1 MFNESSSCGRQAARK
16 RCPAAAGGM
25 KGFRCL
31 PALGLLSLA
40 IALAQAAPVYAQ
52 NAGETRDYAISSQP
66 LGAALNQLALAA
78 DRQVMVPPELVRGH
92 TAPALAGHYS
102 LDAALRHLLAGS
114 GLTYEITGTGTV
126 IVKQTPPEEAHRQT
140 KPVPATR
147 QKANQKPEPTTL
159 QSVTVTGTRI
169 RGGTT
174 PSPTINIGAQQ
185 IQDEGFTDLGEVIRS
200 VPQNYAGGQ
209 NPGVTAGAGA
219 GGFYNQNITGGSAA
233 NLRGIGQDATL
244 TLLNGR
250 RMSYGGYDQAV
261 DISAIPVEAVD
272 RIEIVTDGASAIYGS
287 DAVGGVINVKLKRD
301 FDGVAVGTRYGKATE
316 GGLATH
322 EYNVTA
328 GTTWSTGGLIATWK
342 KESNDPIYSDQRDY
356 TKDMYGPTSLY
367 QRADLR
373 SGLFSMH
380 QSLGDSVEMH
390 LDALRTERNMQ
401 MEYGYSTVHYRYPTD
416 TVTFLVSPSVVFSLP
431 HDWAIDVSAAA
442 GRDKTEFHAVG
453 VTNATGE
460 ISLNRSFSYANKSR
474 TYEAGAEGPLFALPG
489 GDARLAVGTGY
500 RHNDFLYLYVGSPTA
515 DGHQGSRFA
524 YAELNL
530 PLVGPDQSVAGIH
543 RLELTGAVR
552 TESHDS
558 YGQVTTPKIGLL
570 YSPSTD
576 WTLKASWGKSFK
588 APTLYQ
594 GYIGQFGYLYPVTSL
609 GGSGYAPNAT
619 ALYLN
624 GGNRALT
631 PERAKTWSTSI
642 AFHPEALPGMET
654 ELTGFFIDYTDRII
668 QPITSTSDVLTN
680 PIYGEFVT
688 RDPTAEKQAGVI
700 AGLDQ
705 FLNYTSTPYDPADMA
720 AIIDNRF
727 VNAARQRIK
736 GIDLSGSYR
745 FDLATSR
752 LTIRG
757 SVSWLDSERTLASTS
772 RFFDSAG
779 ILFYPAKLSS
789 RVGAVWSRDRFTAS
803 LFGNY
808 KSGVTNTAAGTKGA
822 SFTTFDTTLR
832 YDTGPRDDAWSN
844 LALELSAQNLFNR
857 EPPLYV
863 TAAPSDA
870 PYDSTNY
877 SAIGRFLSLSI
888 SKRW

>member
-1 MFNESSSCGRQAARK
+1 MNTAGNRCCKGTVRNVLCAALCVALYANMPIAHAQSTASSESIRQYDI
-16 RCPAAAGGM
+16 PAGSLSG
-25 KGFRCL
+25 
-31 PALGLLSLA
+31 ALGA
-40 IALAQAAPVYAQ
+40 WGAQ
-52 NAGETRDYAISSQP
+52 S
-66 LGAALNQLALAA
+66 
-78 DRQVMVPPELVRGH
+78 DRQVVFAPDLVTGKQ
-92 TAPALAGHYS
+92 TKGASGQYGAEQALTQ
-102 LDAALRHLLAGS
+102 LLAGT
-114 GLTYEITGTGTV
+114 GLAWKRVNGQTYALE
-126 IVKQTPPEEAHRQT
+126 KAPPPRPANADQ
-140 KPVPATR
+140 KPASKSKASQSSAVPKATR
-147 QKANQKPEPTTL
+147 LDTV
-159 QSVTVTGTRI
+159 SVTGTRI
-169 RGGTT
+169 RGGVT
-174 PSPTINIGAQQ
+174 PSPTITVTAQQ

-200 VPQNYAGGQ
+200 IPQNFNGGQ
-209 NPGVTAGAGA
+209 NPGVTAGAYA
-219 GGFYNQNITGGSAA
+219 GGYYNQNITGGSAA

-316 GGLATH
+316 GGLATR

-328 GTTWSTGGLIATWK
+328 GATWSTGGLIATWK
-342 KESNDPIYSDQRDY
+342 KESNDPIYADQRDY
-356 TKDMYGPTSLY
+356 TKSMYGPTSLY
-367 QRADLR
+367 QDAGLR
-373 SGLFSMH
+373 SGLLSLH
-380 QSLGDSVEMH
+380 QSFGDSVELH
-390 LDALRTERNMQ
+390 FDALRTERNMQ
-401 MEYGYSTVHYRYPTD
+401 TEYGYSTVYYRYPTE
-416 TVTFLVSPSVVFSLP
+416 TTTFLVSPSVVFSLP
-431 HDWAIDVSAAA
+431 HDWAINVSAAA
-442 GRDKTEFHAVG
+442 GKDKTEFHAVG
-453 VTNATGE
+453 VMNATGA
-460 ISLNRSFSYANKSR
+460 ISLNRSFSYANRSR
-474 TYEAGAEGPLFALPG
+474 MYEADAEGPLFTLPG
-489 GDARLAVGTGY
+489 GDARLAVGAGY
-500 RHNDFLYLYVGSPTA
+500 RHNDFLYLYVGNPTA
-515 DGHQGSRFA
+515 DGDEGSRFA

-530 PLVGPDQSVAGIH
+530 PLVGSDQGVAGIH

-552 TESHDS
+552 TESHDT
-558 YGQVTTPKIGLL
+558 YGQVTTPKIGLI
-570 YSPSTD
+570 YSPSAD

-609 GGSGYAPNAT
+609 GGTGYAPDAT

-642 AFHPEALPGMET
+642 AFHPEALPGLET

-680 PIYGEFVT
+680 PIYDEFVT

-705 FLNYTSTPYDPADMA
+705 FSNYTSAPYDPADMV
-720 AIIDNRF
+720 AIVDNRF

-736 GIDLSGSYR
+736 GIDLSGAYR

-752 LTIRG
+752 LTVRG
-757 SVSWLDSERTLASTS
+757 SVSWLNSERTLASTS
-772 RFFDSAG
+772 AFFDSAG
-779 ILFYPAKLSS
+779 ILFYPAKVSS
-789 RVGAVWSRDRFTAS
+789 RVGAVWTRDRFTAS

-808 KSGVTNTAAGTKGA
+808 KSGVTNTANGTKGA
-822 SFTTFDTTLR
+822 SFTTFDATLR
-832 YDTGPRDDAWSN
+832 YDTGERDSILSN
-844 LALELSAQNLFNR
+844 MAFEVSAQNLLNR
-857 EPPLYV
+857 APPLYV
-863 TAAPSDA
+863 VTALSNA

-877 SAIGRFLSLSI
+877 SAIGRFLSFSI